1 MTELSRE
8 CTLTLVDLNRLPLPL
23 DFTDSA
29 CMQTLIKLGFAET
42 YNIKDTG
49 FGGTKPIQWLR
60 ITNAGKLHLAS
71 QTNNIRVVNDAIRV
85 KVKK

>member
-1 MTELSRE
+1 MAELSRE

-23 DFTDSA
+23 GFIDSA
-29 CMQTLIKLGFAET
+29 SLATLSKLGFCET
-42 YNIKDTG
+42 YFIKDT
-49 FGGTKPIQWLR
+49 KIQWLR

-71 QTNNIRVVNDAIRV
+71 QTNNIRV